1 MSRLSRHLALVLL
14 ATGVAGSAWGQ
25 RIYSCTDAKGRR
37 LTADRP
43 IPECLDR
50 EQKELGSNGQV
61 RRTIPPVPTAV
72 ERAEQEGRQRK
83 AVEEQQRLAEE
94 KRLNKL
100 LVLRYPNQRA
110 HDNERA
116 RALQPVA
123 DTIASAQRRVAELQE
138 QQQKLRAEAAPY
150 KTPAERPDKLKRQLE
165 ENEQHLA
172 AQQRQVAGQEEEK
185 ARITLRYEQELA
197 KLKPLWAQQGATAAA
212 STPLAR

>member
-1 MSRLSRHLALVLL
+1 MSRLSRHLVLVLL
-14 ATGVAGSAWGQ
+14 AAGVAGSAWGQ

-43 IPECLDR
+43 IPECMDR
-50 EQKELGSNGQV
+50 EQRELGSNGQV
-61 RRTIPPVPTAV
+61 RRTIPPVPTAA
-72 ERAEQEGRQRK
+72 ERAEQEARQRK
-83 AVEEQQRLAEE
+83 AVEDQQRLAEE
-94 KRLNKL
+94 KRMHKL
-100 LVLRYPNQRA
+100 LVLRYPNQRV

-123 DTIASAQRRVAELQE
+123 DAIASGQRRVAELQE

-150 KTPAERPDKLKRQLE
+150 KTPSERPDKLKRQIE

-185 ARITLRYEQELA
+185 ARITLRYEQELV
-197 KLKPLWAQQGATAAA
+197 KLKPLWAQQGTTAAA
-212 STPLAR
+212 APPLAR